1 MMILSFKGVKG
12 LHREMWVPWIPLLR
26 WMASIVRNKRIIV
39 KTELSSEKMA
49 SALSL
54 SFFTPPFVL
63 AMSQLNDSLK
73 NFKKNLSAS
82 TLVGVK
88 RTATARPADH
98 SHTTKHTSIN
108 NNTRASFEHAH
119 QESRKKQKKA
129 TGSLI
134 GLSGTIAGMMTIV
147 VLL

>member
-1 MMILSFKGVKG
+1 MWFKSAMDTIVDGFHCPKQANG
-12 LHREMWVPWIPLLR
+12 KWDLLR
-26 WMASIVRNKRIIV
+26 PNLAQRKWPA
-39 KTELSSEKMA
+39 
-49 SALSL
+49 L
-54 SFFTPPFVL
+54 SFFLCSSFVL

-134 GLSGTIAGMMTIV
+134 GLSDAMYSAGMMTIV

>member
-1 MMILSFKGVKG
+1 MILSFKGVK
-12 LHREMWVPWIPLLR
+12 RSPWGNVSAMDTAAAVDGFHCPKQANLLR
-26 WMASIVRNKRIIV
+26 PNLAQRKWPA
-39 KTELSSEKMA
+39 
-49 SALSL
+49 L
-54 SFFTPPFVL
+54 SFFFFFAPPFVL

-134 GLSGTIAGMMTIV
+134 GSSGTIAGMMTIV